1 MWDYIYVMQDKAKIG
16 VTENFRACPKEEY
29 KIVVLE
35 PLRYDRWDVLWYVG
49 GHRPKKN
56 NLKPAVIVGDAKGCI

>member
-1 MWDYIYVMQDKAKIG
+1 MRDYIYLMRDRAKVG
-16 VTENFRACPKEEY
+16 VTKNFRTHPKEEY

-49 GHRPKKN
+49 GHGLKD
-56 NLKPAVIVGDAKGCI
+56 NLKSAVIAGGAEGRI